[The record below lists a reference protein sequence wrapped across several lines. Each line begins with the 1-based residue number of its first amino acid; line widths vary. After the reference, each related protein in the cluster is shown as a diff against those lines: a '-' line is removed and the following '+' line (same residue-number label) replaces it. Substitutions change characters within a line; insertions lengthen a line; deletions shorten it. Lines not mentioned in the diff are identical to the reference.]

1 MYCERCMTLFDTPAT
16 ACPTCGGKKLREAH
30 VGDFCFLAE
39 KNALWGPILADVLRQ
54 SGIRFRQRSMLGAG
68 LTSTIGVG
76 MEQFRFYVPYEQ
88 IGDAREVLDSLFA
101 PPDTDE

>member
-1 MYCERCMTLFDTPAT
+1 MYCERCLTLFDGPAA
-16 ACPTCGGKKLREAH
+16 ACPTCGKRSIREARD
-30 VGDFCFLAE
+30 GDFCFLAE

-54 SGIRFRQRSMLGAG
+54 NNIRFRQRSMLGAG

-88 IGDAREVLDSLFA
+88 IGAAREVLDSLF
-101 PPDTDE
+101 PPRETAE